1 MNRRRMLVALVP
13 AAFGPLW
20 SVRAFAESLPRP
32 LASPPRALTVPGG
45 VARVRLGKSEQ
56 PPQVRLGEERV
67 LVVREG
73 AEWVALVG
81 LALGTKSGAK
91 VLIGVQRVDG
101 GVEQI
106 EIVIGRKQYAAQH
119 LKVPPGQVE
128 LSPVDMARYD
138 HERIHLAEVLR
149 TFSLQPPLSTAML
162 QPTEGTRSAS
172 FGMRRFFNGLS
183 RNPHNGM
190 DIAAP
195 VGTPVV
201 AAAMGK
207 VLDTG
212 DYFFSGNQ
220 VIVDHGQGLLTL
232 YAHLSA
238 VEADVDDVVK
248 PGMQIGKVGATGRV
262 TGPHLHFS
270 VYLNTVAKNPA
281 LFLPA

>member
-1 MNRRRMLVALVP
+1 
-13 AAFGPLW
+13 
-20 SVRAFAESLPRP
+20 
-32 LASPPRALTVPGG
+32 
-45 VARVRLGKSEQ
+45 VRLGKSEQ
-56 PPQVRLGEERV
+56 PPQVRLGGERI

-81 LALGTKSGAK
+81 LALGTKPGTK
-91 VLIGVQRVDG
+91 LMIDVQHVDG
-101 GVEQI
+101 GVGQM

-138 HERIHLAEVLR
+138 HERIHLGEVLR
-149 TFSLQPPLSTAML
+149 TFSVEPPLSTAMI
-162 QPTEGTRSAS
+162 QPTPGARSSS

-183 RNPHNGM
+183 RNPHTGM

-195 VGTPVV
+195 VGAPVV
-201 AAAMGK
+201 AAAIGK

-220 VIVDHGQGLLTL
+220 VIIDHGQGLLTL

-238 VEADVDDVVK
+238 IDADVDDVVK

-270 VYLNTVAKNPA
+270 VYLNTVAVDPA